1 MPGYTHVFIFFAKHI
16 IVGRLFRYI
25 HPPFK
30 YSSRSGIY
38 ASLYDIY
45 MLQYASSAW
54 LKCAQFS
61 FLNISE
67 SELIFNF
74 LFIMDKGRNALVF
87 LYILMHIFAI
97 NIIWFIRL
105 VLTFPQFSFNN
116 SHPPPP
122 PPATYPQLKQFLHT
136 HKAMNQNIAKIKSQS
151 LI

>member
-1 MPGYTHVFIFFAKHI
+1 MPGYTHVFVVFVFLAKHV

-45 MLQYASSAW
+45 MLQYASFAW
-54 LKCAQFS
+54 IQCAKFS

-74 LFIMDKGRNALVF
+74 LFIMDKGRDALVF
-87 LYILMHIFAI
+87 LYTHIFAI
-97 NIIWFIRL
+97 NIILFLRL
-105 VLTFPQFSFNN
+105 VLTCPQFSFNN
-116 SHPPPP
+116 SHPPRTPP
-122 PPATYPQLKQFLHT
+122 PQIHSSSSFYIPTKQ
-136 HKAMNQNIAKIKSQS
+136 
-151 LI
+151 